1 LGKQAKFYVGDKV
14 WLDPGGSM
22 PREGPYLVGA
32 VKPDRKYT
40 LCHDDGTVVN
50 GADDVDESKLKRAS

>member
-1 LGKQAKFYVGDKV
+1 VGDKV

-40 LCHDDGTVVN
+40 LCHDDGTVLN
-50 GADDVDESKLKRAS
+50 GADDADESKLKRAS